1 MAKQSA
7 SRNRI
12 TQPRIDRLRPLGSD
26 WEWQMRAACRSTDS
40 AVFFPPTGEGLRARR
55 LRESKAKAVC
65 GRCPVRR
72 ACLEQAL
79 AVGEPYGVWGGL
91 AESERRAVTA
101 VSA

>member
-40 AVFFPPTGEGLRARR
+40 AVFFPPTGERVRARL

-65 GRCPVRR
+65 GGCPVRR
-72 ACLEQAL
+72 PCLEQAL
-79 AVGEPYGVWGGL
+79 AVGEPYGVWGGF
-91 AESERRAVTA
+91 AESERRAMTA